1 MNERK
6 CFHDFGEYTLSNLQ
20 NYKDIL
26 GYENSLTEI
35 IVLWQFGKIEQCVC
49 IVNSMLNQ
57 IDACNKISK

>member
-6 CFHDFGEYTLSNLQ
+6 CFHDFREYTLSNLQ

-49 IVNSMLNQ
+49 IVNS
-57 IDACNKISK
+57 